1 MIYNISLWIFL
12 ELSFFAAFV
21 FDHQSHSSLCSFF
34 INQEQLKIQLRLSE
48 LIILLLLIL
57 SLDMP
62 QINFQAIFSQIW
74 RYKFVWTIILFALI
88 LCVTDE
94 NSLLNRKEIRAK
106 NDALREE
113 IAQYEE
119 QFELAQKEL
128 RALQNDPDV
137 VEEVARMRLFMK
149 TPNEDVYVIE

>member
-1 MIYNISLWIFL
+1 
-12 ELSFFAAFV
+12 
-21 FDHQSHSSLCSFF
+21 
-34 INQEQLKIQLRLSE
+34 
-48 LIILLLLIL
+48 
-57 SLDMP
+57 MP